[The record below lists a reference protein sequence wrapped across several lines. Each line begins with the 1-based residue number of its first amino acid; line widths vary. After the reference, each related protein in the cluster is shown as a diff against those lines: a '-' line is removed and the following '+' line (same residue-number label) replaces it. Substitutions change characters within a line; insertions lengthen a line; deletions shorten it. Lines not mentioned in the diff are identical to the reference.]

1 MLGLADLVA
10 AGYLAWGVLKG
21 RRRGLTVE
29 LPRLIGV
36 TLTLL
41 TGAGLVHWSDHVLGE
56 MNKLTVQAAGIIGW
70 GACVAGGVYLVR
82 QFRRQM
88 GQWIAKKY
96 ADETLQK
103 RAGMAAGF
111 LRTFFI
117 GSMVVLFLL
126 RTPLHFL
133 VSDSLMGRNAVKIVQ
148 PVYHIAGKPHH

>member
-41 TGAGLVHWSDHVLGE
+41 TGAGLVHWSGRVLGE
-56 MNKLTVQAAGIIGW
+56 MNKLVGQAAGVIGW
-70 GACVAGGVYLVR
+70 GGCVAGGFFFVR

-88 GQWIAKKY
+88 GQWIGKRY
-96 ADETLQK
+96 ADDTLQK

-117 GSMVVLFLL
+117 SSMVVLFLIH
-126 RTPLHFL
+126 TPLDFL
-133 VSDSLMGRNAVKIVQ
+133 VQDSLMGRTVVRIVQ
-148 PVYHIAGKPHH
+148 PVYHIAEKPHH